1 MANFQKLPEAA
12 NKENAELNIE
22 NMKENSDSNM
32 VDVVEDET
40 VACQM
45 AVRDIQNS
53 VDQRD
58 KMEAEIVSL
67 QAQLS
72 VKEEENQRLCKY
84 LEKLKK
90 HVDQC
95 NIQSEMYLKESETI
109 KKLVKNRFNVHIFS
123 KHGNIILK

>member
-84 LEKLKK
+84 LDKLKK
-90 HVDQC
+90 YVDQC
-95 NIQSEMYLKESETI
+95 NIQCELYLKETKTVKE
-109 KKLVKNRFNVHIFS
+109 LVKNRFNVRILS
-123 KHGNIILK
+123 KHGNITLE